1 MSSAHLS
8 DDFDIRKLGFF
19 CPYCGVKNNA
29 GQTQCFVC
37 GKKVPSFES
46 DTTPS
51 PMGRA
56 KTISGTGRGS
66 SPNTAVVARL
76 GDRLIAVVLDMIF
89 LAAIM
94 LLVGAVLW
102 TEHEALALTNTAMI
116 AIGIAIAF
124 VIAFLYYFLLEGS
137 FGVTLGKAIIGVRVA
152 TMSGRRGGFRAAAI
166 RNTLRVI
173 EGVPL
178 YIPAFFVAL
187 FSKARR
193 RIGDLAAQ
201 TVVLEHDLSV
211 GARAALVV
219 GWMVAI
225 AAALWGTYLIQPG
238 WFNILRR

>member
-1 MSSAHLS
+1 MSTAPLS

-37 GKKVPSFES
+37 GKKIPSFDS

-51 PMGRA
+51 PMGRS
-56 KTISGTGRGS
+56 KSISGTGRAAL
-66 SPNTAVVARL
+66 NTAIVARL
-76 GDRLIAVVLDMIF
+76 GDRFIAVVLDTIF

-94 LLVGAVLW
+94 LFVGAVLW
-102 TEHEALALTNTAMI
+102 SEHERFPLSNNGLI
-116 AIGIAIAF
+116 AVGAAIAF
-124 VIAFLYYFLLEGS
+124 VIAFLYYFLLEGA

-152 TMSGRRGGFRAAAI
+152 TMSGRRGGFRASAI
-166 RNTLRVI
+166 RNALRVV

-178 YIPAFFVAL
+178 YIPGFFVSL

-193 RIGDLAAQ
+193 RIGDLAAK

-211 GARAALVV
+211 GARAALVF
-219 GWMVAI
+219 GWLAGI
-225 AAALWGTYLIQPG
+225 AAALWGTYLIRPE
-238 WFNILRR
+238 WFRLPPR